1 MMCYE
6 VCETV
11 FQIRDFH
18 TRIAAVNKHGE
29 DAYLRLSGVT
39 KIQTGSEEFQV
50 SVARPQ
56 ASCLILFFL
65 YFS

>member
-29 DAYLRLSGVT
+29 DAYLRLSGLT
-39 KIQTGSEEFQV
+39 KYRRAAKNFRSVLHDPKQV
-50 SVARPQ
+50 A
-56 ASCLILFFL
+56 
-65 YFS
+65 

>member
-50 SVARPQ
+50 SVA
-56 ASCLILFFL
+56 
-65 YFS
+65 

>member
-18 TRIAAVNKHGE
+18 TRIRAVNKHGE

-39 KIQTGSEEFQV
+39 KIQTGNERTRPVTNFRSVLHHPKQV
-50 SVARPQ
+50 A
-56 ASCLILFFL
+56 
-65 YFS
+65 

>member
-18 TRIAAVNKHGE
+18 TRITAVNKHGE

-39 KIQTGSEEFQV
+39 KIQMGNERTIPVTNFRSVLHHPKQV
-50 SVARPQ
+50 A
-56 ASCLILFFL
+56 
-65 YFS
+65 

>member
-1 MMCYE
+1 MCYE

-11 FQIRDFH
+11 FQIRDLPQESLLS
-18 TRIAAVNKHGE
+18 TNTE
-29 DAYLRLSGVT
+29 DAYLRLSGLT
-39 KIQTGSEEFQV
+39 KYRRAAKNSQV
-50 SVARPQ
+50 SVAPPQ